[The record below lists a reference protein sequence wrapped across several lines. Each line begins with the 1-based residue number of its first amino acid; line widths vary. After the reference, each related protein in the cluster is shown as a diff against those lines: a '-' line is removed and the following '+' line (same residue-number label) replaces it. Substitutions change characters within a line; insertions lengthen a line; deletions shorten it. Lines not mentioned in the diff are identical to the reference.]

1 MKFIGR
7 HEELKI
13 LKTHLLNK
21 DRRLVAIVGRRGS
34 GKTRLND
41 EFKIRCLNEEHILF
55 EFKGRKNEKKQNQIA
70 NALNEIDYVISKK
83 KISVALLKTE
93 KKKIIDNGWFGF
105 FNYFLEQIKL
115 LRNNNIN
122 NKIIVLIDEFSW
134 LNNHLSNFIDEFG
147 IFYDKVI
154 KENIL
159 FVITGSAVS
168 WMNRNVLK
176 TSGGLHSRVHET
188 IQLKPFSLKE
198 TIEYLKILD
207 SSLNYMDYIN
217 YYFYTGGIPRYLEKI
232 NTSFNLIENIKK
244 IYENKSDAEQ
254 SEFNEMFVGIFE
266 SKSNIHRDIIKEYK
280 IGNKKTKMELA
291 KSLKQ
296 SYNTISKAVDDLVVS
311 NILTEKQHYGREK
324 KDSIYFLTDLFC
336 FFYIKLF
343 DKKIIN
349 YEEVNNF
356 QLKGLA
362 FEILTFL
369 NVDLIKEEIG
379 RSGFKTKEYSWS
391 SHKAQIDLVLDYGKE
406 RFSLI
411 ETKFHQTIFDVD
423 FDYTN
428 NILNK
433 KQCFLN
439 SVSKINKEMD
449 IIFFS
454 LLGTKNK
461 DGRLNYIDLSLKEII
476 EKMI

>member
-7 HEELKI
+7 NEELRI
-13 LKTHLLNK
+13 LKTHLLNNN
-21 DRRLVAIVGRRGS
+21 RRLVAIVGRRGT

-41 EFKIRCLNEEHILF
+41 EFKIKYLNEEYILF
-55 EFKGRKNEKKQNQIA
+55 EFKGRKNEKKQNQIN
-70 NALNEIDYVISKK
+70 NALNEIECVISERSDHAYLMKN
-83 KISVALLKTE
+83 E
-93 KKKIIDNGWFGF
+93 RKKIIDNGWFGF
-105 FNYFLEQIKL
+105 FNYFFNQIKKM
-115 LRNNNIN
+115 RNDNIK
-122 NKIIVLIDEFSW
+122 NKIVILIDEFSW
-134 LNNHLSNFIDEFG
+134 LNNHLSNFVDEFG
-147 IFYDKVI
+147 IFYDKMI
-154 KENIL
+154 KENVL

-168 WMNRNVLK
+168 WMNRNILK

-207 SSLNYMDYIN
+207 SSLNYMDYLN

-232 NTSFNLIENIKK
+232 NTSFNLIENIKR
-244 IYENKSDAEQ
+244 IYENKNDVDK

-266 SKSNIHRDIIKEYK
+266 SKSDIHRDIIKEYK
-280 IGNKKTKMELA
+280 FGNKKTKTELA

-311 NILTEKQHYGREK
+311 NILTEKQNYGKEK
-324 KDSIYFLTDLFC
+324 KDNVYFLTDLFC
-336 FFYIKLF
+336 FFYVKLF
-343 DKKIIN
+343 DKKVIN

-369 NVDLIKEEIG
+369 NIDLIKEEIG
-379 RSGFKTKEYSWS
+379 RNGFKTKEYSWNS
-391 SHKAQIDLVLDYGKE
+391 SKAQIDLILDYGKE

-423 FDYTN
+423 FEYTN

-433 KQCFLN
+433 KQCFLD
-439 SVSKINKEMD
+439 SVKKVNKEMD

-461 DGRLNYIDLSLKEII
+461 DGRLNYMDISLKEII